1 MIKRMLPAIALL
13 LSTQVFAQSHNHSE
27 QMSTQPTQVGQSA
40 FAAIQEIVAI
50 LEKDPKTDWSK
61 VNIEGLRQHLI
72 DMDNVTL
79 RSDVTSTA
87 VPNGIKY
94 SVSGTGETVQSIK
107 RMIKAHAVTMDGIND
122 WHFTADETPNGANLT
137 VAVPAADQKKLN
149 GLGFIGVMTRG
160 MHHQQHHLAL
170 ASGVNPHH

>member
-1 MIKRMLPAIALL
+1 MRILPILL
-13 LSTQVFAQSHNHSE
+13 VFISTQVFAQSHNHS
-27 QMSTQPTQVGQSA
+27 QPVAAQPMEAGQSA

-50 LEKDPKTDWSK
+50 LEKDSKIDWTK

-79 RSDVTSTA
+79 RSEVTSTA
-87 VPNGIKY
+87 VPNGMKY
-94 SVSGTGETVQSIK
+94 SVSGTGIVVQSIK

-122 WHFTADETPNGANLT
+122 WHFTAEETANGANLT
-137 VAVPAADQKKLN
+137 VTVPEADQKKLN

>member
-1 MIKRMLPAIALL
+1 MSMRYVPILLVL
-13 LSTQVFAQSHNHSE
+13 LSTQVFAQSHNHSD
-27 QMSTQPTQVGQSA
+27 QMSTQPTQGGQSA

-50 LEKDPKTDWSK
+50 LENDTKTDWTK

-79 RSDVTSTA
+79 RSEVTSTA
-87 VPNGIKY
+87 VPNGMKY
-94 SVSGTGETVQSIK
+94 SVSGTGDTVQSIK

-122 WHFTADETPNGANLT
+122 WHFTTEETPNGANLT
-137 VAVPAADQKKLN
+137 VSVPAADQKKLN